1 MSISPLL
8 LCFFAHLLRR
18 EAARVVLEALQP
30 AAEEEL
36 PGGVF
41 NPWNSG
47 EYIAL
52 LDGGSFWSGG
62 DSFDGGQILA
72 QIMAIDMV
80 IVN

>member
-1 MSISPLL
+1 MTIDAELSIVNNPSIELKG
-8 LCFFAHLLRR
+8 
-18 EAARVVLEALQP
+18 EAWIEG
-30 AAEEEL
+30 EEM

>member
-1 MSISPLL
+1 MTIEAELSIVNNPDMELKGK
-8 LCFFAHLLRR
+8 
-18 EAARVVLEALQP
+18 VWLEG
-30 AAEEEL
+30 ESE

-41 NPWNSG
+41 NPWHSG
-47 EYIAL
+47 DFIAL

-62 DSFDGGQILA
+62 DTFSGGQILA

>member
-1 MSISPLL
+1 MMSIDVELSIVNNPDMELKGR
-8 LCFFAHLLRR
+8 AW
-18 EAARVVLEALQP
+18 LEGEYA
-30 AAEEEL
+30 

-47 EYIAL
+47 EYMAL

-62 DSFDGGQILA
+62 DTFSGGQILA
-72 QIMAIDMV
+72 QIMAVDMV